1 MLSGMKTTTRTLI
14 LGASALFAFGTLTAC
29 SSGSEAPS
37 ESTAAE
43 TTAAATAT
51 ATAEAGAFPESAKYI
66 ADMQMAD
73 GRTMT
78 IGIAVDGDQVAAYA
92 CDGST
97 DEAWFFGNTTGDG
110 TIIDITGKFEDT
122 LDATFDGTDA
132 EGTLVMNGESL
143 EFTAAPVDAPAGMYT
158 AELNGVRSSWVVR
171 PDDTAVGVTNR
182 GDRNQALENAQQE
195 GIENLNSV
203 RERRLARMLGQADPL
218 EMPEATS
225 MIDGQPV
232 TAEIVNGD
240 TRLG

>member
-1 MLSGMKTTTRTLI
+1 MYIATRTTMLSGMNNITRTLI
-14 LGASALFAFGTLTAC
+14 LGASAIAAFSTLTAC
-29 SSGSEAPS
+29 SSGSETPS
-37 ESTAAE
+37 ETSTAASASE
-43 TTAAATAT
+43 V
-51 ATAEAGAFPESAKYI
+51 AFPESAKYI
-66 ADMQMAD
+66 ADMPMAD

-92 CDGST
+92 CDGTS

-110 TIIDITGKFEDT
+110 TTIDITGKFEDT

-132 EGTLVMNGESL
+132 EGTLVMNGETL
-143 EFTAAPVDAPAGMYT
+143 AFTAAPVDAPAGMYT

-203 RERRLARMLGQADPL
+203 RDRRLARMLGQADPL
-218 EMPEATS
+218 EMPKATS
-225 MIDGQPV
+225 TIDGQPV
-232 TAEIVNGD
+232 TAQIVNGD